1 MNDSNAYNDD
11 SKNKND
17 SEENNGNSD
26 IEVKSN
32 IDKLKKNVYNII
44 IVQNETIWF
53 SSSVILKKRASRKIV
68 KYLTECK
75 TCENKQWNGNLIHR
89 Y

>member
-32 IDKLKKNVYNII
+32 IYKL
-44 IVQNETIWF
+44 
-53 SSSVILKKRASRKIV
+53 
-68 KYLTECK
+68 
-75 TCENKQWNGNLIHR
+75 
-89 Y
+89 